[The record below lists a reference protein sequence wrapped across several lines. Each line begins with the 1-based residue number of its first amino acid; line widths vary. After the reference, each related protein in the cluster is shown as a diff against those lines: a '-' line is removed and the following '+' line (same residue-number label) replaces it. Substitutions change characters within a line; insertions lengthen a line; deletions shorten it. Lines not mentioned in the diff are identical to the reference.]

1 MNGEVNMQKISRRE
15 YIHKLLHPN
24 NIKPDWNAALYMYA
38 ALIILFIIAQLLKL
52 GNLTIA
58 FVLGGVLISQLV
70 NLNIPVKTIT
80 RLNIIT
86 SILVGIAFL
95 TAALGLINDWIA
107 LIFLLVWVF
116 LSSSL
121 NIIGKFQGRLGYVGL
136 VIYLIAILAIVNNQ
150 STAIQWGIWA
160 LIGSLIASFIFIIPK
175 ILQKDKT
182 TRKLV
187 ASCFIPNAD
196 TNTLIQAKTLLEKS
210 HPTPKIVSLMELSRF
225 LLTTRQLT
233 STIKPN
239 LKGEAKEIFKE
250 FYTEINKLSEKVA
263 NYILND
269 DTNPDMNITILKQKI
284 DEMTSVTGLNE
295 DTRTIVLKNMKG
307 YQEIFEKSDKVL
319 KGELVL
325 DIPPLLTSSEIS
337 PGEKL
342 RANFNLH
349 NMYIRHGIRIS
360 FAVGLAFILTLF
372 TSSHNFY
379 WISFSILAVLQPD
392 ISSTIDRMIIRITA
406 TTVGI
411 ILAIIISGILISLGL
426 QVIIYAFILILLA
439 VIIAYSRVS
448 WLYYVVAVAML
459 IIFLQPSADIITT
472 GLARFTDVII
482 GSVIAFVV
490 GYLILPS
497 KLTVNLKQ
505 QLVTRIKSNID
516 YIHFATNPAHD
527 DTTNKKKTS
536 LAMQEMILSHNNLEA
551 GINKVISSY
560 DDAGDDIKILNSIA
574 EANDRLS
581 RDLSTSVN
589 RIITSKEKHP
599 IWEPTTKKM
608 EQILTDLKNTVEN
621 GAELPLSGLIS
632 TEIEEIKTESSDND
646 TKIIFEYLKWIIS
659 DINSLYDS
667 IKQAKD
673 NEIFTKYK
681 KL

>member
-1 MNGEVNMQKISRRE
+1 MGFLIFQLKYNRKISGK
-15 YIHKLLHPN
+15 IGLC
-24 NIKPDWNAALYMYA
+24 W
-38 ALIILFIIAQLLKL
+38 II
-52 GNLTIA
+52 
-58 FVLGGVLISQLV
+58 
-70 NLNIPVKTIT
+70 
-80 RLNIIT
+80 
-86 SILVGIAFL
+86 
-95 TAALGLINDWIA
+95 
-107 LIFLLVWVF
+107 
-116 LSSSL
+116 
-121 NIIGKFQGRLGYVGL
+121 
-136 VIYLIAILAIVNNQ
+136 IYLIAILAIVNNQ

-160 LIGSLIASFIFIIPK
+160 FIGAIIASFIFIIPK

-182 TRKLV
+182 TRKIV

-210 HPTPKIVSLMELSRF
+210 HPTPKIISLMELSRI

-233 STIKPN
+233 RTIEPN
-239 LKGEAKEIFKE
+239 LKGEAKVIFKQ
-250 FYTEINKLSEKVA
+250 FYDEVNKISANVA
-263 NYILND
+263 NDILND
-269 DTNPDMNITILKQKI
+269 NKNPNLDINILKQTIAK
-284 DEMTSVTGLNE
+284 MASASGLTE
-295 DTRTIVLKNMKG
+295 DTHSVVLKNMKE

-325 DIPPLLTSSEIS
+325 DIHQSLISSEIS
-337 PGEKL
+337 SGKKL

-349 NMYIRHGIRIS
+349 NMYVRHGIRIS

-392 ISSTIDRMIIRITA
+392 ISSTLDRMIIRITA

-411 ILAIIISGILISLGL
+411 IVAIIISGILFSLGL
-426 QVIIYAFILILLA
+426 QVIIYALILILLA
-439 VIIAYSRVS
+439 VIIAYSRVA

-459 IIFLQPSADIITT
+459 IIFLQPSTDIVST
-472 GLARFTDVII
+472 GIARFTDVLI

-497 KLTVNLKQ
+497 KLKVNLQQ

-516 YIHFATNPAHD
+516 YINFATNPALD
-527 DTTNKKKTS
+527 DTINKEKTS
-536 LAMQEMILSHNNLEA
+536 LAIQEMILSHNNLEA
-551 GINKVISSY
+551 GINKVINSY
-560 DDAGDDIKILNSIA
+560 DDAGDDIKILNSIS

-581 RDLSTSVN
+581 RDLSTSVK
-589 RIITSKEKHP
+589 RIIASKETHP
-599 IWEPTTKKM
+599 IWESTTKKM
-608 EQILTDLKNTVEN
+608 VQILTDLKNTVEHDT
-621 GAELPLSGLIS
+621 EPQPLSDSGLIS
-632 TEIEEIKTESSDND
+632 AEIEETKIEASDMD

-681 KL
+681 NL

>member
-1 MNGEVNMQKISRRE
+1 MEKISRRE
-15 YIHKLLHPN
+15 YIHRLLYPN

-38 ALIILFIIAQLLKL
+38 ALILLFIIAQLLKL
-52 GNLTIA
+52 GNLTVA

-70 NLNIPVKTIT
+70 NLNIPVRTIT

-95 TAALGLINDWIA
+95 TAALGLINIWIA
-107 LIFLLVWVF
+107 FVFLLVWVF
-116 LSSSL
+116 LTSSL

-150 STAIQWGIWA
+150 STAIEWGIWA
-160 LIGSLIASFIFIIPK
+160 FIGAIIGSFIFIIPK

-182 TRKLV
+182 TRKIV

-196 TNTLIQAKTLLEKS
+196 TNTLIQAKALLEKS
-210 HPTPKIVSLMELSRF
+210 HPTPKIISLMELSRI

-233 STIKPN
+233 STIEPN
-239 LKGEAKEIFKE
+239 LKGDAKAIFDE
-250 FYTEINKLSEKVA
+250 FNNEINKISAEVA
-263 NYILND
+263 NDILND
-269 DTNPDMNITILKQKI
+269 NKNPNIDINILKQDI
-284 DEMTSVTGLNE
+284 DKMASASGLTE
-295 DTRTIVLKNMKG
+295 DTRSIVLKNMNEF
-307 YQEIFEKSDKVL
+307 QEIFEKSDKVL

-325 DIPPLLTSSEIS
+325 DIHQSLISSEIS
-337 PGEKL
+337 SGKKL

-349 NMYIRHGIRIS
+349 NMYVRHGIRIS
-360 FAVGLAFILTLF
+360 FAVGLAFILTLL

-392 ISSTIDRMIIRITA
+392 ISSTLDRMIIRITA

-411 ILAIIISGILISLGL
+411 ILAIIISGILFSLGL
-426 QVIIYAFILILLA
+426 QVIIYALILILLA
-439 VIIAYSRVS
+439 VITAYSRVG
-448 WLYYVVAVAML
+448 WIYYVVAVAML
-459 IIFLQPSADIITT
+459 IIFLQPSADIIST

-497 KLTVNLKQ
+497 KLKVNLQ
-505 QLVTRIKSNID
+505 QGLVTRIKSNID
-516 YIHFATNPAHD
+516 YIHFATNPALD
-527 DTTNKKKTS
+527 DTRNKEKTS
-536 LAMQEMILSHNNLEA
+536 LAIQEMILSHNNLEA
-551 GINKVISSY
+551 GINKVINSF

-574 EANDRLS
+574 VANDRLS

-589 RIITSKEKHP
+589 RIIKSKETHP
-599 IWEPTTKKM
+599 IWESTTKKM
-608 EQILTDLKNTVEN
+608 EKILTDLKNTVEQ
-621 GAELPLSGLIS
+621 GTEPQPLHVSGLS
-632 TEIEEIKTESSDND
+632 LADIEEIKIEASDMD
-646 TKIIFEYLKWIIS
+646 TKIIFEYLKWIIA

-681 KL
+681 NL